1 MWVLGGW
8 CVVAIVSDVPQRPC
22 EDGDDDGRRTKRE
35 LVSSALRPGYIGPG
49 EDGAGG
55 RSAFPLLRLGKHF

>member
-1 MWVLGGW
+1 MLSPLFPM
-8 CVVAIVSDVPQRPC
+8 CHNDRATKD
-22 EDGDDDGRRTKRE
+22 DDDDGRRTKRE